1 MKNWFLPSLIYLG
14 FTFQVFGQIPPPE
27 PCTDGTQESCRCES
41 SPVLCTIDDLDGFE
55 FSMSDF
61 LHPEDGPEEFCG
73 DESAAA
79 HNPTWFSFVAW
90 CEELELEVE
99 IEDCSEVCLTGGPC
113 TVLCDFL
120 GNCTSGVQIAIFE
133 DCSYSQEVACS
144 VDDCGNENTKRLSMN
159 ELTVGE
165 TYHFVIDGCGGSSCD
180 RVRVNVVGSC
190 GSQQIEEWSNPIA
203 GPDVSCSRDT
213 VTYFVD
219 SLDGAETYFW
229 FLDGVL
235 LDSTSTPFYNIH
247 FPNTGSY
254 ELCVDVNNPPCVPR
268 TDMPDELCK
277 EIEIIETD
285 LVGLDLSSNA
295 LCPDENLTLSTIRS
309 GDRKE
314 WTTTIL
320 IADRDSVVQAL
331 TMADSLTFSHSNC
344 DSFSAYALQFLDTAT
359 LLPSIGDTLNLPD
372 CRQSCC
378 ILFSREFVFKDD
390 EAPQLINPPDDAVY
404 SCVDAIPMMPDLQ
417 YNDNCS
423 TGGIVS
429 GEEIGLADIIDTG
442 TFFRIWSI
450 SDRCNNLTTYQQR
463 ISIPDIE
470 AFELTLNP
478 PFAEVTPGEVISV
491 EANTSL
497 DPNEIAGLE
506 WRPSVGL
513 SCVDCLVTE
522 ITAQE
527 DQTYTLRLTD
537 TTGCSREIVFELLFR
552 EPDIEI
558 FIPNTFSPNGD
569 GLNDGF
575 TLFSNGNFTNV
586 SLVIFDRWGTLIYSS
601 ENIIPNDESS
611 GWDGTVNGEDV
622 VTGVY
627 LYSFTL
633 NYEDGHREVLT
644 GDLTIIR

>member
-1 MKNWFLPSLIYLG
+1 
-14 FTFQVFGQIPPPE
+14 
-27 PCTDGTQESCRCES
+27 
-41 SPVLCTIDDLDGFE
+41 
-55 FSMSDF
+55 
-61 LHPEDGPEEFCG
+61 
-73 DESAAA
+73 
-79 HNPTWFSFVAW
+79 
-90 CEELELEVE
+90 
-99 IEDCSEVCLTGGPC
+99 
-113 TVLCDFL
+113 
-120 GNCTSGVQIAIFE
+120 
-133 DCSYSQEVACS
+133 
-144 VDDCGNENTKRLSMN
+144 
-159 ELTVGE
+159 
-165 TYHFVIDGCGGSSCD
+165 
-180 RVRVNVVGSC
+180 
-190 GSQQIEEWSNPIA
+190 
-203 GPDVSCSRDT
+203 
-213 VTYFVD
+213 
-219 SLDGAETYFW
+219 
-229 FLDGVL
+229 
-235 LDSTSTPFYNIH
+235 
-247 FPNTGSY
+247 
-254 ELCVDVNNPPCVPR
+254 
-268 TDMPDELCK
+268 
-277 EIEIIETD
+277 
-285 LVGLDLSSNA
+285 
-295 LCPDENLTLSTIRS
+295 
-309 GDRKE
+309 
-314 WTTTIL
+314 
-320 IADRDSVVQAL
+320 
-331 TMADSLTFSHSNC
+331 
-344 DSFSAYALQFLDTAT
+344 LDTAT

-491 EANTSL
+491 EVNTSL

-537 TTGCSREIVFELLFR
+537 TAGCSREIVFELLFR